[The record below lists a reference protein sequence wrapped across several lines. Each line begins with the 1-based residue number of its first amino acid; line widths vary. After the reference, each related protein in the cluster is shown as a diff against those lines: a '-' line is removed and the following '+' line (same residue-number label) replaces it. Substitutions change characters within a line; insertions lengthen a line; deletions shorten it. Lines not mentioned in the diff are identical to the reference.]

1 MGDALATKAKGMWK
15 RFGLLTQSLGMDDML
30 SADMP
35 FSEVDLQIVVE
46 AFKFPVDAADVMPD
60 MDDADAM
67 LTWLTKAPRGQA
79 IVNILGPVLS
89 SEDNVGGFDSPENV
103 MCTRHTPHTA
113 PSLRPQTRRH
123 PDMN

>member
-15 RFGLLTQSLGMDDML
+15 RFGLLTQSLGTDDML
-30 SADMP
+30 STDMP

-89 SEDNVGGFDSPENV
+89 SEDNVGGFRSE
-103 MCTRHTPHTA
+103 TKA
-113 PSLRPQTRRH
+113 GRRWAAAL
-123 PDMN
+123 